1 MFTHLSSCDG
11 QADLVYW
18 LNVIVAVN
26 TQNIST
32 SWKRGQT
39 YFFFLFFFIGY
50 LIIIIIIII
59 SGECEETTDAQHVLE
74 TDAKGRN
81 ALHHAC
87 AAGNVKMI
95 TRFLNKGV
103 SINVRTKDGETPLM
117 RAALHGQVNAV
128 SFLLTKGMFFTF

>member
-1 MFTHLSSCDG
+1 MG
-11 QADLVYW
+11 RP
-18 LNVIVAVN
+18 
-26 TQNIST
+26 IS
-32 SWKRGQT
+32 
-39 YFFFLFFFIGY
+39 FFFSFIGY

-59 SGECEETTDAQHVLE
+59 IISGECAETTDAQHVLE
-74 TDAKGRN
+74 TDADGRN

-117 RAALHGQVNAV
+117 RAALHGQVNAA

>member
-59 SGECEETTDAQHVLE
+59 SGECEETTDAQYVLE
-74 TDAKGRN
+74 TDAHGRN
-81 ALHHAC
+81 AFDHAC
-87 AAGNVKMI
+87 AAGNVKKI
-95 TRFLNKGV
+95 TTFLNKGV
-103 SINVRTKDGETPLM
+103 CINVRNKRGSTPLM
-117 RAALHGQVNAV
+117 YAALNGQVDAV
-128 SFLLTKGMFFTF
+128 RFLLSKGMFFTC